1 MTGAAV
7 MVFSPVFEAL
17 KYGSKCGVWRPGMT
31 QELYRD
37 EPYRTEAEATVAS
50 CDARG
55 IVLDRTVFY
64 PRGGG
69 QAGDSRSL
77 LRGDGSVPASARS
90 PNAPSPLGG
99 GPGEGPPLPI

>member
-31 QELYRD
+31 QELHRD

-69 QAGDSRSL
+69 QPGDSRSL
-77 LRGDGSVPASARS
+77 VRGAGSSIPIADTVKGSSPSA
-90 PNAPSPLGG
+90 L
-99 GPGEGPPLPI
+99 GEGRGE